1 MKRKL
6 KFLDL
11 FAGGGGLS
19 EGFVQAGFEPV
30 AHVEKGRAQCFTL
43 LTRVTYHWMKQHDYL
58 EPYASYLNGTISR
71 ADLYKAVPEDV
82 GASIINAEICK
93 ATIPEIFQKIDVQLD
108 GKRLDLIVGGPPC
121 QAYSL
126 VGRSR
131 DEFGMIGDDRNY
143 LYRHYASFLTKYQP
157 TYFVF
162 ENVTGLL
169 SARDSSGAPHFD
181 AMQTLFKGCGYE
193 TEYHTL
199 TASDYG
205 VLQNRRRVFLVGRR
219 GKHTGFFP
227 KPDKWHNCFKV
238 EEVFCDLPSL
248 NAGSGLPGPCKL
260 KSYDGVWQYEAGI
273 RDDDLPVT
281 WHQARPH
288 SDQDLKIYRR
298 AVELWDNQKKRLMY
312 NDLPDEL
319 KTHRNRKSF
328 GDRFKVV
335 ASDLP
340 SSHTVVAHI
349 SKDGHYYIHPDIKQ
363 NRSITPREA
372 ARLQTFPDNYYF
384 ESINGTPART
394 PVFSQIGD
402 AVPVLLARKIAEKLR
417 DELI

>member
-30 AHVEKGRAQCFTL
+30 AHVEKGPAQCFTL
-43 LTRVTYHWMKQHDYL
+43 RTRAVYHWMNQHDQL
-58 EPYASYLNGTISR
+58 EQYINYLNGVLSR
-71 ADLYKAVPEDV
+71 ADLYKAVPANI
-82 GASIINAEICK
+82 GPSIINAEIGK
-93 ATIPEIFQKIDVQLD
+93 ATIPGIFKRIDELLN
-108 GKRLDLIVGGPPC
+108 GTHLDLIVGGPPC

-131 DEFGMIGDDRNY
+131 DELGMKGDERNY
-143 LYRHYASFLTKYQP
+143 LYRHYASFLIKYQP

-169 SARDSSGAPHFD
+169 SARDSNGALHLD
-181 AMQTLFKGCGYE
+181 AMQSLFKECGYE
-193 TEYHTL
+193 TERRTL

-205 VLQNRRRVFLVGRR
+205 VLQNRKRVFMVGRR
-219 GKHTGFFP
+219 GKRTGFFP
-227 KPDKWHNCFKV
+227 EPDKWPNRFKV
-238 EEVFCDLPSL
+238 AEVFCDLPSL
-248 NAGSGLPGPCKL
+248 KAGSGLPGPCKL
-260 KSYDGVWQYEAGI
+260 KPYDGVWQYEAGI

-288 SDQDLKIYRR
+288 SDQDLEIYRR
-298 AVELWDNQKKRLMY
+298 AVELWDNHKRRLRY
-312 NDLPDEL
+312 NDLPDRL

-349 SKDGHYYIHPDIKQ
+349 SKDGHYYIHPDIEQ

-394 PVFSQIGD
+394 PAFSQIGD
-402 AVPVLLARKIAEKLR
+402 AVPVLLARKIAENLR
-417 DELI
+417 DKLI